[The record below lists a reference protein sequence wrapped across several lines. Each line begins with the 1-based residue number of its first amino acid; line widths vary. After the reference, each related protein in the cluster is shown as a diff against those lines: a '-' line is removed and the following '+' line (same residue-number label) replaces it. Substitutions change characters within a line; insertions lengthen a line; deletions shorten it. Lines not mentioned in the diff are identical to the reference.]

1 MDPQEAKL
9 EEEVRQCRAELL
21 SRGESLRRTVAVTLD
36 PREMFKRHPVRG
48 LLTSLGV
55 GLFAGR
61 MLSGRGGRVKNGA
74 SEPEPSSAAA
84 PSFASLAMGMI
95 LPRILPALVGPVLGF
110 FQRER
115 PPDKADNGRARSTP
129 TSGKR

>member
-1 MDPQEAKL
+1 MDPQEARL

-21 SRGESLRRTVAVTLD
+21 SRGESLRRTVATTLD

-48 LLTSLGV
+48 VLTSLGL

-61 MLSGRGGRVKNGA
+61 ILSGRSARVKNGA
-74 SEPEPSSAAA
+74 PQPEAASAAA
-84 PSFASLAMGMI
+84 PSLASLAMGMI

-115 PPDKADNGRARSTP
+115 PPDKADNGRAHRP
-129 TSGKR
+129 PPSGKR